1 MMVRSKF
8 PCSAGRTDPGKVRT
22 RNEDAF
28 LDSTALGLWAVA
40 DGLGGHQSG
49 DIASQLIV
57 NHLAMLPPEPDV
69 QLRGE
74 AVRRCLHWLNR
85 RLTEELTLACDRQG
99 GVIGSTV
106 VALLVEQGKGI
117 CIWAGDSRCYLWRD
131 QSLYQLSKDHSLW
144 QQRLSE
150 QPGGTEGAA
159 RQSGDHALTRAVGAQ
174 PRLSLE
180 VLTFEVRPG
189 DAFLLCSDGL
199 YQSVDNTQ
207 LSGALALGSPRRAVD
222 RLFECALAGPAQ
234 DNLTAV
240 VVQR

>member
-1 MMVRSKF
+1 MAPSRASG
-8 PCSAGRTDPGKVRT
+8 SAGRTDPGKVRP

-28 LDSTALGLWAVA
+28 LDGAAQGLWVVA

-49 DIASQLIV
+49 DIASRLIV
-57 NHLAMLPPEPDV
+57 NQLAALKPEPDV
-69 QLRGE
+69 ELRSE

-85 RLTEELTLACDRQG
+85 RLTEELTLACDRRG

-106 VALLVEQGKGI
+106 VALLVEEGKGI

-131 QSLYQLSKDHSLW
+131 HALYQLSKDHSLR
-144 QQRLSE
+144 QQRLST
-150 QPGGTEGAA
+150 QAQAPGSGD

-174 PRLSLE
+174 SRLTLE

-189 DAFLLCSDGL
+189 DVFLLCSDGL
-199 YQSVDNTQ
+199 YQSVDNRQ
-207 LSGALALGSPRRAVD
+207 LSAALALGSARRAVD
-222 RLFECALAGPAQ
+222 WLFDCALAGTAM

-240 VVQR
+240 VVRR

>member
-1 MMVRSKF
+1 MVRSKF
-8 PCSAGRTDPGKVRT
+8 PCSAGRTDPGKVRS

-28 LDSTALGLWAVA
+28 LDSTLSGLWVVA

-57 NHLAMLPPEPDV
+57 NHLATLPPEHDV

-106 VALLVEQGKGI
+106 VALLVERGRGI

-131 QSLYQLSKDHSLW
+131 GALYQLSKDHSLW

-150 QPGGTEGAA
+150 QVAGPEETS

-174 PRLSLE
+174 PRLTLE
-180 VLTFEVRPG
+180 VLTFDVRPG

-199 YQSVDNTQ
+199 YQSVDNAQ
-207 LSGALALGSPRRAVD
+207 LSSALALGSPQRAVD
-222 RLFECALAGPAQ
+222 RLFECALAGTAP